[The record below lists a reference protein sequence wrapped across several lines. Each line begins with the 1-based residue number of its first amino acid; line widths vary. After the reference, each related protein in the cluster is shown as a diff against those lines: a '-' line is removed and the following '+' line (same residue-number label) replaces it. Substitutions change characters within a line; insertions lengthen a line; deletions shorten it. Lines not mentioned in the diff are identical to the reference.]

1 MKHTVT
7 VGLVVLS
14 LVGCGTPE
22 ALTVDLPSDD
32 TAQVAQAT
40 TGNVLRD
47 KAYRNTVGWLYT
59 AYWPTVRRGCVVV
72 AVAKNAVLSAGH
84 CVTDDPSGFPLITI
98 RFGDDIRYPETYFV
112 EAKQV
117 GGWKLAPDIGIVQLD
132 RCYSQL
138 VPARPIS
145 PAQFDQLQ
153 AQSPSRWRYVGYQ
166 HVDAD
171 RAGPRVHF
179 APVGLA
185 GNGTSPYQTRSHP
198 GMNVAVGDSGS
209 PVFRDPS
216 PVGAASDWLL
226 LSGVMAT
233 TSRNASVP
241 YVRDQIVSI
250 LNALPPCPAVDD
262 AADSVK

>member
-1 MKHTVT
+1 MKRTFAVIGVVT
-7 VGLVVLS
+7 LL
-14 LVGCGTPE
+14 GCGTPD
-22 ALTVDLPSDD
+22 AVTIDLPGDD
-32 TAQVAQAT
+32 AAQVEQAT

-59 AYWPTVRRGCVVV
+59 SYWPTVRRGCVVV
-72 AVAKNAVLSAGH
+72 AVARNAVLSAGH

-98 RFGDDIRYPETYFV
+98 RFGDDVRYPETYIV

-117 GGWKLAPDIGIVQLD
+117 GGWKFAPDLGIVQLD
-132 RCYSQL
+132 RCYNQL
-138 VPARPIS
+138 VPARLLS
-145 PAQFDQLQ
+145 ATQFDQLQ
-153 AQSPSRWRYVGYQ
+153 AESPSRWRYVGYQ
-166 HVDAD
+166 HVDPD

-179 APVGLA
+179 APVTLVGT
-185 GNGTSPYQTRSHP
+185 GTSPYQTRSHP

-216 PVGAASDWLL
+216 PIGTASTGLW

-241 YVRDQIVSI
+241 AVRDQLVSV
-250 LNALPPCPAVDD
+250 LNALPPCPDVD
-262 AADSVK
+262 AAADTVK

>member
-1 MKHTVT
+1 MPIGNRHF
-7 VGLVVLS
+7 GAA
-14 LVGCGTPE
+14 GIGPCGTWSCTHCRFQLRPRQIE
-22 ALTVDLPSDD
+22 FAPSRRP
-32 TAQVAQAT
+32 AFRQNRKQCPGFARSSYNT
-40 TGNVLRD
+40 T
-47 KAYRNTVGWLYT
+47 T
-59 AYWPTVRRGCVVV
+59 
-72 AVAKNAVLSAGH
+72 
-84 CVTDDPSGFPLITI
+84 
-98 RFGDDIRYPETYFV
+98 PETYFV

-138 VPARPIS
+138 VPARLIS

-179 APVGLA
+179 APVGLT